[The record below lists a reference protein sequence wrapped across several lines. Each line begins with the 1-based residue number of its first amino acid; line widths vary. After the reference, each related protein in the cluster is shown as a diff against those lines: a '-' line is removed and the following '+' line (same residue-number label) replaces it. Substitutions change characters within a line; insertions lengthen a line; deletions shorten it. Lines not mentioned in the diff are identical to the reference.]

1 MVDSELEREI
11 MMYLPTVVGWI
22 EKGQDITEADV
33 NNLKHLVPDHFEF
46 GVSTPFEEIVKMD
59 ENYLN
64 HPKWGPYM
72 KVLLSDPGKAW
83 LNRNLILLRKYS
95 EDK

>member
-33 NNLKHLVPDHFEF
+33 NNLKNLVPHHLEF
-46 GVSTPFEEIVKMD
+46 GKSTPFEEIVKMD
-59 ENYLN
+59 ENYLD

-72 KVLLSDPGKAW
+72 AILLSEKGKAW
-83 LNRNLILLRKYS
+83 LKRNLKLLRKYS
-95 EDK
+95 ENK